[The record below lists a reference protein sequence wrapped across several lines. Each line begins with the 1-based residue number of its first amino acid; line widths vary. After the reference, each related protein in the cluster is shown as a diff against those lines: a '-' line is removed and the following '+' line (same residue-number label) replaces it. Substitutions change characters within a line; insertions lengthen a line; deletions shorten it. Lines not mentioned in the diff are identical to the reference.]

1 MRREPDNAYKRLAAE
16 SVLRWL
22 NKLIDRIDG
31 VASGEDP
38 EDIHR
43 MRVASRRLRT
53 AMALFKDCLPKK
65 KRKLWRKMIRRVT
78 KDLGPA
84 RDLDV
89 QIAFIENFRAE
100 HADEELQSGL
110 ESLLD
115 ELRARRAEL
124 QPSVLSSMNEL
135 RAHPALSEM
144 ARVVED
150 LQQQAGEPDGQ
161 ACTEDT
167 GRRAGA
173 KIMRR
178 LRELLE
184 HEPWV
189 LEPHAAENHH
199 DMRIAAK
206 RLRYAMELLNA
217 VWGDRLDQPV
227 RVVKGFQRVLGT
239 VHDCDVWLELGP
251 EFLRDHPRA
260 DELRPGVQ
268 CLLDDRSTV
277 RRKLFGEFVDT
288 WRRCQAERF
297 WEDLYRLIHSRP
309 LAAEPRE
316 VEA

>member
-1 MRREPDNAYKRLAAE
+1 MRREPDNAYKGLAAR
-16 SVLRWL
+16 SILRWM
-22 NKLIDRIDG
+22 NKLVDRIDG

-65 KRKLWRKMIRRVT
+65 QRKTWRKMIRRVT

-89 QIAFIENFRAE
+89 QIGFVETFQVGHAE
-100 HADEELQSGL
+100 ETLQSGL
-110 ESLLD
+110 EALLE

-144 ARVVED
+144 ARAVED
-150 LQQQAGEPDGQ
+150 LQQQAGETDGQ

-189 LEPHAAENHH
+189 LETHAAASHH

-206 RLRYAMELLNA
+206 RLRYAMELLNP
-217 VWGDRLDQPV
+217 VWAERLDHPI
-227 RVVKGFQRVLGT
+227 RVVKGFQRVLGK

-260 DELRPGVQ
+260 EELRPGVE
-268 CLLDDRSTV
+268 CLLDNRRAE
-277 RRKLFGEFVDT
+277 RRKQFRDFVDT

-309 LAAEPRE
+309 LAAIPRE
-316 VEA
+316 AGA